1 MQKILIPFN
10 WIIDHTFG
18 YLYQAF
24 CWLLNLIL
32 PDSFTLVITRYQD
45 LFYQGIKYTLGISLM
60 GTIIGFLIAC
70 ILGTLRSIKVNSSDH
85 PVKKVVKRV
94 VDFLIRVYVTVFRG
108 TPMMVQAMIIF
119 YGFVGIFHWSPV
131 SAGLVIVSINTGAY
145 LTEVIK
151 NGIDSVDNGQME
163 AARSLGFSYPKAMLL
178 IIFPQAIKNS
188 MASIGNEF
196 VININIRSFEGWLG
210 CSPQGARSSSKHR
223 SNTGSRKRWQAPPAY
238 LRQDQAPPP
247 CFWGA

>member
-70 ILGTLRSIKVNSSDH
+70 VLGTLRSIKVNGSDH

-94 VDFLIRVYVTVFRG
+94 VDFLIRIYVTV
-108 TPMMVQAMIIF
+108 P
-119 YGFVGIFHWSPV
+119 
-131 SAGLVIVSINTGAY
+131 
-145 LTEVIK
+145 
-151 NGIDSVDNGQME
+151 
-163 AARSLGFSYPKAMLL
+163 
-178 IIFPQAIKNS
+178 
-188 MASIGNEF
+188 
-196 VININIRSFEGWLG
+196 
-210 CSPQGARSSSKHR
+210 
-223 SNTGSRKRWQAPPAY
+223 
-238 LRQDQAPPP
+238 
-247 CFWGA
+247 